1 MSETIPDDIG
11 QAVQALYRDVMF
23 STPIAAIDIL
33 SRALLAERERAAK
46 IAEGWVPK
54 EEYASHDHYGT
65 GLIDAGERIAKAIRS

>member
-33 SRALLAERERAAK
+33 SRALLAEREKSAR
-46 IAEGWVPK
+46 IAERLGAK
-54 EEYASHDHYGT
+54 E
-65 GLIDAGERIAKAIRS
+65 IAMEIRK